1 MKRIITVFILLLLIA
16 FQNHLK
22 AQRPFGGGGRLG
34 GLTNLGSRFGGG
46 AGSGASTGGSLDS
59 LQHRDPFEDSITI
72 RFRYLDD
79 TRSFTFDSSISDF
92 YNRFSIPYN
101 HVFLGNHGNATRSIV
116 FTPNYRPGWDAGF
129 HAFDVYAAKEE
140 DTRFFTTTRPYT
152 LLNYLIGSKQ
162 EQMINVHHTQ
172 NIKPNWNFSVQY
184 RLINSPGFFANQNSN
199 HNNYQFTSW
208 YNSKN
213 RRYTAYFMVLSNKLT
228 SSENGGITFDSL
240 LKDETHK
247 RDRITVPTNLG
258 GQSFGGRNFFS
269 TTVKTGNK
277 YNSFAALYRHQYDFG
292 KKDSVVTD
300 SAAIP
305 ILIPQLRFEH
315 TIRYATY
322 QYRFV
327 DAAADSN
334 YYATHYGLTGRAAS
348 FVFDTLEKWR
358 ELINDFSVLQF
369 PQLGNLQNFFKA
381 GISVQNINKV
391 DTSSAKNNYNLF
403 VHGEY
408 RNKSRNKKWDIDLNG
423 QLYIAGLNN
432 GDYAAN
438 AFLRRLIGKK
448 LGYLELGFHNINR
461 TPSNIFGGN
470 SSFNFNT
477 PLSGINKEN
486 ITNIYAGYELPQYKI
501 RVSGNYYLISNYT
514 YFTEF
519 YKAKQEGTLF
529 NILQLRLEKEIKLR
543 KHWHWYIDAV
553 LQQTDGTA
561 PVNVPLIFARSRF
574 TYEGIFFKNLNLCTG
589 VEIRYHTAYKAD
601 AYSPLNGQFYYQTKE
616 TIRYKTPD
624 ITAFLNFRIRS
635 FTSFIRLENLNTAT
649 LTPSFGFTNNNFG
662 APHYPYPGLLVRLGI
677 WWTFV
682 N

>member
-1 MKRIITVFILLLLIA
+1 MKRLLIVLTLLITGT
-16 FQNHLK
+16 FYQSLK
-22 AQRPFGGGGRLG
+22 AQRPFGGGRLG
-34 GLTNLGSRFGGG
+34 GLSNLGGRFGGG
-46 AGSGASTGGSLDS
+46 SGGGASTGGTLDS
-59 LQHRDPFEDSITI
+59 LQHRNPFEDSLTI

-79 TRSFTFDSSISDF
+79 TRSFTFDSSINDF

-101 HVFLGNHGNATRSIV
+101 HVFLGNNGNATRPII
-116 FTPNYRPGWDAGF
+116 FTPNYKPGWDAGF
-129 HAFDVYAAKEE
+129 HAFDVYAAKQE
-140 DTRFFTTTRPYT
+140 DARFFTTTRPYT

-172 NIKPNWNFSVQY
+172 NIRPNWNFSCQD
-184 RLINSPGFFANQNSN
+184 RLINSPVFFASQNSN

-213 RRYTAYFMVLSNKLT
+213 RRYTAYFMALSNKLT

-240 LKDETHK
+240 LKDEAYK
-247 RDRITVPTNLG
+247 RDRITVPTNMG
-258 GQSFGGRNFFS
+258 GQSFGARNFFS

-277 YNSFAALYRHQYDFG
+277 YNSFTALYRQQYDLG

-305 ILIPQLRFEH
+305 ILIPRLRFEH

-322 QYRFV
+322 QYRFA

-334 YYATHYGLTGRAAS
+334 YYATNYGLKGRPS
-348 FVFDTLEKWR
+348 GFTFDTLEKWR
-358 ELINDFSVLQF
+358 ELINDFSVVQF

-381 GISVQNINKV
+381 GISLQNINKI
-391 DTSSAKNNYNLF
+391 DTSFAKNNYNLF
-403 VHGEY
+403 VHGQY
-408 RNKSRNKKWDIDLNG
+408 RNKSRNKKWDIELNG
-423 QLYIAGLNN
+423 QLYVAGLNN

-461 TPSNIFGGN
+461 TPSNIFSGS

-477 PLSGINKEN
+477 PIAGINKEN

-519 YKAKQEGTLF
+519 YKARQEGTLF
-529 NILQLRLEKEIKLR
+529 NILQVRLEKEFRFR
-543 KHWHWYIDAV
+543 KYWRWYIDAV

-574 TYEGIFFKNLNLCTG
+574 TYEGVFFKNLNLCTG
-589 VEIRYHTAYKAD
+589 IEMRYYTPYKAD
-601 AYSPLNGQFYYQTKE
+601 AYSPLNGQFFYQTKE
-616 TIRYKTPD
+616 TVRYKTPD
-624 ITAFLNFRIRS
+624 VTAFLNFRIRS
-635 FTSFIRLENLNTAT
+635 FTSFIRLENLNTASF
-649 LTPSFGFTNNNFG
+649 TPGFGFTNNNFA
-662 APHYPYPGLLVRLGI
+662 APNYPYPGLLVRLGI